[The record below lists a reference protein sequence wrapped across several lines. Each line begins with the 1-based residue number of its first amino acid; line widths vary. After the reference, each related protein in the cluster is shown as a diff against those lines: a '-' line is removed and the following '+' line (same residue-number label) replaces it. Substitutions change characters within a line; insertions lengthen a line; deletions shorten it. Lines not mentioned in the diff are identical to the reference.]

1 MIPLL
6 IYISLVDQIK
16 EILMNTQKFSCIVI
30 TDEKIYL
37 KCEDALMEIE
47 IEIQR
52 IFFTSKN
59 HVSLYYTIQGIFL

>member
-30 TDEKIYL
+30 TDEKNYL
-37 KCEDALMEIE
+37 KCEDVLMEIE

-52 IFFTSKN
+52 IFFT
-59 HVSLYYTIQGIFL
+59 

>member
-16 EILMNTQKFSCIVI
+16 EILMNIEKFSCIVI
-30 TDEKIYL
+30 TDENFYL

-47 IEIQR
+47 IEIKR
-52 IFFTSKN
+52 IFFT
-59 HVSLYYTIQGIFL
+59 